1 MRSGRG
7 EKQHPERPRRPSMRI
22 VELPAPSMQPP
33 HRFRK
38 AARSAI
44 SGSRAAPRR
53 MVLPLAQAA
62 ASRSVSVAP
71 TLGKRRVISAPCRPE
86 GAVSTSRPSPA
97 SSSTAPIFASP
108 ARCRSMGRAP
118 MRHPPGRLVS
128 ARPSLASSGAQNK
141 MEARICPAVCPGRVL
156 LAGGPESTASLLS
169 HRAAQPTPRKSA
181 MQCST
186 SARRGTAWSRTS
198 PVQSSDAAKSGR
210 TLFFA
215 AGIFTLPFSGR
226 PPVTTIRSSM
236 SVPPFRKRYPTVC
249 KTGPECEA
257 DKFVL

>member
-1 MRSGRG
+1 
-7 EKQHPERPRRPSMRI
+7 
-22 VELPAPSMQPP
+22 
-33 HRFRK
+33 
-38 AARSAI
+38 
-44 SGSRAAPRR
+44 
-53 MVLPLAQAA
+53 
-62 ASRSVSVAP
+62 
-71 TLGKRRVISAPCRPE
+71 
-86 GAVSTSRPSPA
+86 
-97 SSSTAPIFASP
+97 
-108 ARCRSMGRAP
+108 
-118 MRHPPGRLVS
+118 
-128 ARPSLASSGAQNK
+128 
-141 MEARICPAVCPGRVL
+141 MEARICPAVCPGKVL
-156 LAGGPESTASLLS
+156 LAGGPESTASLSS

>member
-1 MRSGRG
+1 MI
-7 EKQHPERPRRPSMRI
+7 RRPPRST
-22 VELPAPSMQPP
+22 LFPYTTL
-33 HRFRK
+33 FR
-38 AARSAI
+38 
-44 SGSRAAPRR
+44 
-53 MVLPLAQAA
+53 
-62 ASRSVSVAP
+62 
-71 TLGKRRVISAPCRPE
+71 
-86 GAVSTSRPSPA
+86 
-97 SSSTAPIFASP
+97 
-108 ARCRSMGRAP
+108 
-118 MRHPPGRLVS
+118 
-128 ARPSLASSGAQNK
+128 
-141 MEARICPAVCPGRVL
+141 
-156 LAGGPESTASLLS
+156 S

-257 DKFVL
+257 DKFVWQFLNLSVTLRVTAPLIGKPLAFRYVLFSSGLPSRDREHDSHFADRKSTRLNSSHWNKSRMPSSA

>member
-1 MRSGRG
+1 MVVV
-7 EKQHPERPRRPSMRI
+7 PS
-22 VELPAPSMQPP
+22 
-33 HRFRK
+33 
-38 AARSAI
+38 AA
-44 SGSRAAPRR
+44 
-53 MVLPLAQAA
+53 AA
-62 ASRSVSVAP
+62 ASMAFSVAP
-71 TLGKRRVISAPCRPE
+71 TLGMESTISPPVRAPVQCRALPRSSIPAPRVRMA
-86 GAVSTSRPSPA
+86 
-97 SSSTAPIFASP
+97 

-128 ARPSLASSGAQNK
+128 ARPSLASKGAQNR
-141 MEARICPAVCPGRVL
+141 MEARICPAVCPGKVL
-156 LAGGPESTASLLS
+156 LAGGPESTASLPS